1 VSTDQHWRE
10 RVLTTR
16 LFEDEIQTSL
26 LPLMEAVLLNLP
38 SSHDGFQD
46 VDMPV
51 IPAAE
56 TSELKTDH
64 NRAIKGLRR
73 ESLRSSL
80 DVWDAE

>member
-1 VSTDQHWRE
+1 
-10 RVLTTR
+10 
-16 LFEDEIQTSL
+16 
-26 LPLMEAVLLNLP
+26 MEAVLLNLP

-64 NRAIKGLRR
+64 NRARKGLRR